1 MGDGR
6 RRMRTERDIALE
18 VVQDTVR
25 RHGLTVID
33 SEELLL
39 LRMDLAATREALT
52 AMLCEPTDSSRDR
65 ARRVLA
71 RRGGEVAVL
80 RS

>member
-1 MGDGR
+1 MGD
-6 RRMRTERDIALE
+6 ERCLKSEREIARE

-39 LRMDLAATREALT
+39 LRMDLAATRDALT
-52 AMLCEPTDSSRDR
+52 AMLCEPTDSSRAR
-65 ARRVLA
+65 ATRVLA
-71 RRGGEVAVL
+71 RRPGDGAAP

>member
-1 MGDGR
+1 MGD
-6 RRMRTERDIALE
+6 ERCLKSEREIALE

-39 LRMDLAATREALT
+39 LRMDLAATRDALT
-52 AMLCEPTDSSRDR
+52 AMLCEPTDSSRAR
-65 ARRVLA
+65 ATRVLA
-71 RRGGEVAVL
+71 RRSGDGAAP